1 MNYSSSEKLIN
12 IPNVNSLVK
21 ISAGLIFLTI
31 LSTALVYAETTSDE
45 TFVVTILENGYLES
59 TPRYFDTSMFSV
71 TTGTFVT
78 IVNEDVVSHKFFSGT
93 SNSSHSKEKFD
104 DYLIC
109 ELGERIAP
117 AIDNQQDD
125 NICDFNKDDRII
137 IDELLPGESISIE
150 IVDAGTYRLIEP
162 DYPWIDLL
170 VYSFPKTEI
179 SSDIIEEKITEDS
192 QVIENVNLIN
202 SPIIQ
207 NISVDGISHNVEYTV
222 QGMAVNEIESDSDS
236 KSLIFSVG
244 VTDLNGILDITF
256 ERSFFDSIY
265 DNVDDSF
272 FILSDG
278 DETIFEETK
287 TAESRTLSIVVSSG
301 TEELEII
308 GSIFNNFETPV
319 IETPVIET
327 PVIETPVIETPVIE
341 TPVIETPVIE
351 TPVIETPVIEDNLNN
366 SCGPGTVLKNSI
378 CVLDERCGPG
388 TILEGG
394 VCILD
399 SVSVPSPPSGDS
411 RELIMSVTVAF
422 VLAGVIGII
431 FALISKAN
439 KNKH

>member
-59 TPRYFDTSMFSV
+59 TPRYLDTSMFSV

-93 SNSSHSKEKFD
+93 SNSSNSKEKFD

-150 IVDAGTYRLIEP
+150 IVDVGIYRLIEP

-319 IETPVIET
+319 IE
-327 PVIETPVIETPVIE
+327 
-341 TPVIETPVIE
+341 
-351 TPVIETPVIEDNLNN
+351 DNLNN